1 MQHLLE
7 KVLFYHNWMAK
18 ASGQWRGSNKC
29 ILKNH
34 PKGNILKQAAVTKR
48 VDIFNLRHSSHAGT
62 QTDRINN
69 MLNKSGA
76 GDNDVNA
83 RPTAEAGMGDN
94 GVNPRETSDT
104 GFGDFQ
110 CK

>member
-1 MQHLLE
+1 
-7 KVLFYHNWMAK
+7 
-18 ASGQWRGSNKC
+18 
-29 ILKNH
+29 
-34 PKGNILKQAAVTKR
+34 
-48 VDIFNLRHSSHAGT
+48 
-62 QTDRINN
+62 